1 MRANLGNKTGKSGNI
16 TGDVRTKPVDEYVL
30 LEQHNPW
37 TITIIVFPDVSVLF
51 PRKKRKPARSTNNS
65 TFGTEGEISGTLTK
79 HSNIRNIKNGTNL
92 ET

>member
-37 TITIIVFPDVSVLF
+37 TITIMLPEVSVLLF
-51 PRKKRKPARSTNNS
+51 PRKKRKPASSTNNS
-65 TFGTEGEISGTLTK
+65 NFGTEGEISGTLTK